1 MADQSLIDVQN
12 LVIQFAVGRG
22 GARRYITPVD
32 NVSFKIAEREVLAVV
47 GESGSGKSTIGR
59 TLVRALTPSSGKI
72 FLSGEE
78 VTRIKGRA
86 LRDYRKN
93 VQMIFQDPFG
103 SLNPVQTIERH
114 LQFPIR
120 KHQNLR
126 GLQLS
131 DKVEELLTV
140 VGLTPANEVRYKYP
154 HELSGGQ
161 RQRIAIARALA
172 VQPKFLVADEP
183 ISMLDVSIR
192 ADIIQLL
199 NQLKEDLGLSYL
211 YITHDLASAHYFGD
225 KIMVLYG
232 GRVMEMGLAD
242 ELIQYPKHPYTHLLL
257 SATPGSGT
265 RGTITET
272 AIEAPNLFEGRMGC
286 PFAHRC
292 PLATDLCRET
302 APTLTAL
309 ETTTHLVACHYAN

>member
-1 MADQSLIDVQN
+1 MADQSLVDVQN
-12 LVIQFAVGRG
+12 LVIRFAVGRG

-32 NVSFKIAEREVLAVV
+32 NVSFEIAEREVLAVV

-59 TLVRALTPSSGKI
+59 TLVRVLTPSSGKI
-72 FLSGEE
+72 FLGGEE

-103 SLNPVQTIERH
+103 SLNPVQTIEQH

-126 GLQLS
+126 GSQLS
-131 DKVEELLTV
+131 DKIEELLTV

-199 NQLKEDLGLSYL
+199 NQLKEDFGLSYL

-242 ELIQYPKHPYTHLLL
+242 ELIQNPKHPYTHLLL

-272 AIEAPNLFEGRMGC
+272 AIEAPNLFEGRKGC
-286 PFAHRC
+286 TFAHRC

-309 ETTTHLVACHYAN
+309 ETNTHHVACHYTN